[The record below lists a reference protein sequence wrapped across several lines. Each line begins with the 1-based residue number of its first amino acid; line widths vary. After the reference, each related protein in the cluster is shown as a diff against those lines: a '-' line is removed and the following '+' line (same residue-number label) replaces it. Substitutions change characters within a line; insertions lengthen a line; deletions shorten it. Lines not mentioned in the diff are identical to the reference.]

1 MEGARFRAERE
12 AKLKDLR
19 IDLIQDLSSRR
30 VCVVLQIES
39 KGTEE
44 NTLAQFASRCWSS
57 SEDQDDFPGTN
68 GTKMSK
74 TSKTGNME
82 HVEHL

>member
-12 AKLKDLR
+12 AKLQDLR
-19 IDLIQDLSSRR
+19 IDLIQDLSSRC

-44 NTLAQFASRCWSS
+44 KTLAQFASRCWSS
-57 SEDQDDFPGTN
+57 GEDQDDFRGTGKVN
-68 GTKMSK
+68 TSK

-82 HVEHL
+82 HV